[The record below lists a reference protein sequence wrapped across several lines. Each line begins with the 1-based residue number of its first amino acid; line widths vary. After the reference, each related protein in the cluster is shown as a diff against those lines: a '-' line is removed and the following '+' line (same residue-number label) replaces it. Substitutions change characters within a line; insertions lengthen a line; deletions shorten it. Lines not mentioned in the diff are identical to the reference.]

1 MIKIFRNIRQ
11 NLLNEGLPAGQAGK
25 TTKYFKYAIGEIILV
40 VIGILIALQI
50 NNWNENQKKIKI
62 KQTYIDNL
70 ITDLTKDTIFMNNNL
85 LVNYDY
91 KQNID
96 SSLNFINNAT
106 PNMDTIVKHIKKS
119 FNTGLRVI
127 NNYNDNTF
135 SILISS
141 GNIDLF
147 SNKFT
152 NELMELNRHQKSE
165 NLVSERN
172 ANYFFE
178 TLNMYQSKY
187 YNPNSANND
196 LSNNEFLNTTLWQ
209 DKNTNDLV
217 SQYLNMKLQQAHTI
231 NRYIELTDLV
241 LKKSEEILNQLK
253 NNDDL

>member
-1 MIKIFRNIRQ
+1 MNQ
-11 NLLNEGLPAGQAGK
+11 NK
-25 TTKYFKYAIGEIILV
+25 TGRYLKYAIGEIMLV

-50 NNWNENQKKIKI
+50 NNWNENQKKFKI

-70 ITDLTKDTIFMNNNL
+70 ITDLTKDTIFMNKNL
-85 LVNYDY
+85 IENYGY
-91 KQNID
+91 KQSID
-96 SSLNFINNAT
+96 SSLTFINNAT
-106 PNMDTIVKHIKKS
+106 PNLDAIVKHVQNE

-135 SILISS
+135 GILISS

-152 NELMELNRHQKSE
+152 NELMELNRLQKSE
-165 NLVSERN
+165 NSVSDGN
-172 ANYFFE
+172 KNYFFE

-187 YNPNSANND
+187 YNPNSSSNHE
-196 LSNNEFLNTTLWQ
+196 LSNNEFLGTILWQ
-209 DKNTNDLV
+209 DKNTNDLI

-241 LKKSEEILNQLK
+241 LKKSEDILNQLK
-253 NNDDL
+253 NIDGL

>member
-1 MIKIFRNIRQ
+1 
-11 NLLNEGLPAGQAGK
+11 LNHNK
-25 TTKYFKYAIGEIILV
+25 TTKYFKYAIGEIMLV

-50 NNWNENQKKIKI
+50 NNWNENQKKFKI

-70 ITDLTKDTIFMNNNL
+70 ITDLTKDTIFMNKNL
-85 LVNYDY
+85 LENYGY

-96 SSLNFINNAT
+96 SSLTFINNTT
-106 PNMDTIVKHIKKS
+106 PNLDAIVKHVQNE
-119 FNTGLRVI
+119 FNTGLRII

-135 SILISS
+135 GILISS

-152 NELMELNRHQKSE
+152 NELMELNRLQKSE
-165 NLVSERN
+165 NLVSQRN

-187 YNPNSANND
+187 YNPNSAND
-196 LSNNEFLNTTLWQ
+196 ELSNNEFLNTTLWQ
-209 DKNTNDLV
+209 DKNTNDLI

-253 NNDDL
+253 NNDGL

>member
-1 MIKIFRNIRQ
+1 MNH
-11 NLLNEGLPAGQAGK
+11 NK
-25 TTKYFKYAIGEIILV
+25 TTKYFKYAIGEIMLV

-50 NNWNENQKKIKI
+50 NNWNENQKKFKI

-70 ITDLTKDTIFMNNNL
+70 ITDLTKDTIFMNKNL
-85 LVNYDY
+85 LENYGY

-96 SSLNFINNAT
+96 SSLTFINNTT
-106 PNMDTIVKHIKKS
+106 PNLDAIVKHVQNE
-119 FNTGLRVI
+119 FNTGLRII

-135 SILISS
+135 GILISS

-152 NELMELNRHQKSE
+152 NELMELNRLQKSE
-165 NLVSERN
+165 NLVSQRN

-187 YNPNSANND
+187 YNPNSAND
-196 LSNNEFLNTTLWQ
+196 ELSNNEFLNTTLWQ
-209 DKNTNDLV
+209 DKNTNDLI

-253 NNDDL
+253 NNDGL